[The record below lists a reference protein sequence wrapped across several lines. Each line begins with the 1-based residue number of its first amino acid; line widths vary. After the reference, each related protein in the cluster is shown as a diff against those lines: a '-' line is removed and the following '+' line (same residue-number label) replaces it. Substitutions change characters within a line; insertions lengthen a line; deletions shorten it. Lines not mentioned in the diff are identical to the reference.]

1 MKAAKRQSGWEPL
14 LTRYF
19 AAVRIPLRWDARA
32 KRFVGLAGHA
42 VARINPIAEEGWWT
56 RAPEF
61 LRRYE
66 AKEPHKKVV
75 LIVASRRYGDNIED
89 AIVVMRVGAFAPM
102 VKALVEGDRER
113 WEARA
118 TPDQR

>member
-1 MKAAKRQSGWEPL
+1 MKAAKRQSGWEAL

-19 AAVRIPLRWDARA
+19 AAVRVPLRWDARA
-32 KRFVGLAGHA
+32 KRFVGFAGHA
-42 VARINPIAEEGWWT
+42 VARINTAKEEGWWA

-66 AKEPHKKVV
+66 AREPHKKVI

-89 AIVVMRVGAFAPM
+89 AIVVMRVGTLVPM

-118 TPDQR
+118 TTDLR